1 MVLGNHPL
9 VKAPGNIF
17 QWMTHQPNSL
27 NFIKE
32 KRGASV
38 KRKTEKR
45 FDACALV
52 MVSLERMYRM
62 AGLCTSSGI
71 ILYIYID
78 VNPPRITGRV

>member
-1 MVLGNHPL
+1 M
-9 VKAPGNIF
+9 KAPGNIF

>member
-9 VKAPGNIF
+9 VKAPGNIY

-27 NFIKE
+27 NFIE
-32 KRGASV
+32 GKRCASV

-45 FDACALV
+45 FVACALV

-62 AGLCTSSGI
+62 AGLCTSSDI
-71 ILYIYID
+71 IFICIC
-78 VNPPRITGRV
+78 